1 MPAVQGHPVFNPMR
15 PLIVALL
22 CLTTLAST
30 ARAELPP
37 STVQVLTQLIAEV
50 PAPAPQVGTG
60 ARALQLVPAGALTQ
74 GQEVYYTVRITN
86 PNAVFA
92 REVSVVQQIPANT
105 HYVAGSASG
114 PGARIDFSVDGG
126 RTFAAPRQ
134 LRLEGEADKPA
145 PPHSYT
151 HIRWRLRNPL
161 APGAVA
167 LARFRAVFE

>member
-1 MPAVQGHPVFNPMR
+1 MRSLISAV
-15 PLIVALL
+15 L
-22 CLTTLAST
+22 CMTTLAT
-30 ARAELPP
+30 PVWANLPAP
-37 STVQVLTQLIAEV
+37 TVEVLTELIAEV
-50 PAPAPQVGTG
+50 PGADPRGTTG
-60 ARALQLVPAGALTQ
+60 QLSLQLVPAGALRQ

-126 RTFAAPRQ
+126 RTFATARQ
-134 LRLEGEADKPA
+134 LRVAGEADKPA

-151 HIRWRLRNPL
+151 HIRWRLRHAL

>member
-1 MPAVQGHPVFNPMR
+1 MR
-15 PLIVALL
+15 LLFAALL
-22 CLTTLAST
+22 CLTTPVTSVS
-30 ARAELPP
+30 AELPV
-37 STVQVLTQLIAEV
+37 SVQVHTELIAEV
-50 PAPAPQVGTG
+50 PGPDPSGAATG
-60 ARALQLVPAGALTQ
+60 LQLQPASALVQ

-105 HYVAGSASG
+105 RYVAGSAAG

-126 RTFAAPRQ
+126 HSFASPRQ
-134 LRLEGEADKPA
+134 LRVADEPDKPA
-145 PPHSYT
+145 APRSYT
-151 HIRWRLRNPL
+151 HIRWRLNHPL